1 MAQATFDIQ
10 GDAQNAK
17 KLCLLPGTYNTLD
30 LVYNTTSQKYTLSY
44 NNIANLNNA
53 GYACDQVADDNNTD
67 DPKQYVTV
75 NGVNRT
81 RFRDFLNTVQR
92 VGAAV
97 NKIIIQNKNTNSQ
110 DIFDQQIEVAKTV
123 IGAKGGTDFITLQNY
138 VSVDA
143 YDRTKITIDLS
154 GFDEFGRSNNLM
166 LTPEVFLALN
176 IPAGAHFSIQFQFN
190 TTTGA
195 IA

>member
-1 MAQATFDIQ
+1 M
-10 GDAQNAK
+10 
-17 KLCLLPGTYNTLD
+17 
-30 LVYNTTSQKYTLSY
+30 
-44 NNIANLNNA
+44 
-53 GYACDQVADDNNTD
+53 
-67 DPKQYVTV
+67 
-75 NGVNRT
+75 
-81 RFRDFLNTVQR
+81 QR

-143 YDRTKITIDLS
+143 YDRSKIIIDLS
-154 GFDEFGRSNNLM
+154 GFDELGRSNNLM